1 MWLIVGLVLATF
13 AVVVVALYWFVWT
26 DARKKLR

>member
-1 MWLIVGLVLATF
+1 MWLVVGLVLLTF
-13 AVVVVALYWFVWT
+13 ALVVVALYWFVWT